1 LTKSRSKVLFCFT
14 DLSSKFGA
22 LLVVAVQSFWAVVA
36 IIFSI
41 EQFEAILQALL
52 YFVGSRGAPPCEDAT
67 FRQRLRKLQS

>member
-1 LTKSRSKVLFCFT
+1 M
-14 DLSSKFGA
+14 
-22 LLVVAVQSFWAVVA
+22 AVQSFWAVMA

-67 FRQRLRKLQS
+67 FRRRLRKLQS